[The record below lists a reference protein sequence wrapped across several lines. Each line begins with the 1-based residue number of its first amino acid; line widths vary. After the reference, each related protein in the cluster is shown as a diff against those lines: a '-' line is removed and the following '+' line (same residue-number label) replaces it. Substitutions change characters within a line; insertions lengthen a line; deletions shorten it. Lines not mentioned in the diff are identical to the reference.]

1 MPLANARRAGDDHLM
16 SRADTERLA
25 AALALSARLARDDNP
40 PDPAR
45 VLFELSACVPFAHG
59 AISRWDAARGC
70 HRTAS
75 SLGYPRPI
83 VDAINRF
90 LPRHPLFD
98 DMLGRRLPQ
107 QLCTVPPRLRH
118 GPVFDEV
125 IVPQQ
130 YTDGLSQCLFAPDGR
145 YVGMLN
151 LSAAGGRVFDRE
163 DLVMVALLAAD
174 LACVVDPAAAP
185 GPADRDPGRGIVL
198 VVAASGAID
207 RPLDAPPEPA
217 AAALVA
223 AGDGLRAVAAE
234 VRRRG
239 RAADYLLIATGIV
252 YDAHLAPARGGGVL
266 VRARVVPPPD
276 GLTVR
281 ELQVLGLVRDGA
293 SNTAIG
299 RELGIRPST
308 VSTHLEHVLRKT
320 GAANRTVAAVRA
332 AEWKL
337 RLVDRAAPP
346 VLAGNA
352 PAS

>member
-1 MPLANARRAGDDHLM
+1 M

-25 AALALSARLARDDNP
+25 AALALSARLARDDSP
-40 PDPAR
+40 PEPAR
-45 VLFELSACVPFAHG
+45 TLFELSACVPFAHG
-59 AISRWDAARGC
+59 ALSRWDAARGC

-83 VDAINRF
+83 VDAINLF

-107 QLCTVPPRLRH
+107 QLHTVPRPLRH

-151 LSAAGGRVFDRE
+151 LSAADGRVFGRE
-163 DLVMVALLAAD
+163 DLVTIALLAAD
-174 LACVVDPAAAP
+174 LARVVDPVAAP
-185 GPADRDPGRGIVL
+185 GPADPERGIVL
-198 VVAASGAID
+198 VVAESGAID
-207 RPLDAPPEPA
+207 SPLGAPPEPA
-217 AAALVA
+217 TALVA

-239 RAADYLLIATGIV
+239 RAADYLLIAGGTV
-252 YDAHLAPARGGGVL
+252 YDAHLAPARSGGVL
-266 VRARVVPPPD
+266 VRARAVPPPD
-276 GLTVR
+276 DLTVR

-293 SNTAIG
+293 SNATIG
-299 RELGIRPST
+299 RELRIRPST

-320 GAANRTVAAVRA
+320 GAGNRTVAAVRA
-332 AEWKL
+332 AEWNL

-346 VLAGNA
+346 TVAGSTSRRA
-352 PAS
+352 RGEVR